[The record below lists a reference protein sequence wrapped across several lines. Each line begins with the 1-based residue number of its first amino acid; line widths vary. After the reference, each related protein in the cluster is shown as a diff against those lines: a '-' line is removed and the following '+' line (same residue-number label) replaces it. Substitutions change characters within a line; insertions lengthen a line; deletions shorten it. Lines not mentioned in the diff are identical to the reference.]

1 MVDLSIVMLNYQR
14 VDVGVYIYIYMY
26 APFPSDP
33 SSNRVAARS
42 GQSGSDVANGRPIGH
57 PQGDLGAFCKRGTHE
72 KLVGGFNHL
81 ENMKVNGKDHPIYE
95 MENKI
100 HV

>member
-14 VDVGVYIYIYMY
+14 VDVGVYIYMY

-42 GQSGSDVANGRPIGH
+42 GHSGSDVANGRPIGH

-81 ENMKVNGKDHPIYE
+81 YDK
-95 MENKI
+95 
-100 HV
+100 